1 MDWTTPKPK
10 YMRLYFFV
18 LFVCLSATL
27 PGQKRGNPALAEGV
41 PLQLQFDTVIQVSNR
56 YRERG
61 SEFRVV
67 RREYL
72 DNFMQNVSDSLSQY
86 PQEIERLEKEKAGL
100 QQQIDATASE
110 VSDRDATITEL
121 NQERDSVSLLGMQ
134 LDKGT
139 YSLIMWALV
148 IGLLVALLVALAS
161 TRIAAASNTELK
173 RERDKLA
180 EELEQSRKSR
190 LTVEQDLRRQLQDE
204 INRRSA

>member
-1 MDWTTPKPK
+1 
-10 YMRLYFFV
+10 MRLYFFV
-18 LFVCLSATL
+18 LSVCLSVTL
-27 PGQKRGNPALAEGV
+27 LAQQRGNPALAQDAA
-41 PLQLQFDTVIQVSNR
+41 LQEQFDAVIDASNR

-61 SEFRVV
+61 DEFRVV
-67 RREYL
+67 RRDYL

-86 PQEIERLEKEKAGL
+86 PREITRLEEEKAEL
-100 QQQIDATASE
+100 QQQINATASE
-110 VSDRDATITEL
+110 VSDRDATIAEL
-121 NQERDSVSLLGMQ
+121 NEERDSVDLLGIQ
-134 LDKGT
+134 FDEGT
-139 YSLIMWALV
+139 YNLIMWALV

-204 INRRSA
+204 INRRSV

>member
-1 MDWTTPKPK
+1 
-10 YMRLYFFV
+10 MRLYFFV

-27 PGQKRGNPALAEGV
+27 PAQKRGNPALAQDV
-41 PLQLQFDTVIQVSNR
+41 PLQLQFDTVLQVSNR
-56 YRERG
+56 YREGR

-72 DNFMQNVSDSLSQY
+72 DNFMTNVADSLSQY
-86 PQEIERLEKEKAGL
+86 PQEIGRLQEEKAAL

-110 VSDRDATITEL
+110 VSDRDATIADL
-121 NQERDSVSLLGMQ
+121 NKERDSISLLGMQ

-161 TRIAAASNTELK
+161 TRIAARSNTELK
-173 RERDKLA
+173 RDRDKLA
-180 EELEQSRKSR
+180 SELEQSRKSR

-204 INRRSA
+204 INRRNA